1 MRYNEENIYS
11 DILKLLEDK
20 SMPKLS
26 LKKKDTKGK
35 DKKPKRLP
43 GRLPQEVLTLLEGQG
58 LVTKDFVL
66 GVTGDMDNEGNYCT
80 AWLAFD
86 EKGLYI
92 AFGQEEIKLKRQW
105 KKFGKKKPETTYT
118 LEKLHTIP
126 LEDIEKLKVER
137 YITTARLI
145 STENGEDVALT
156 RFSIGYCGKFQQ
168 LCDCINALK
177 EGKDMAPFL
186 ADMDET
192 QHCGKCGEKYPDAR
206 KICPKCGKI
215 NSTVKRLFSFFGG
228 YKWQIAVILLFLLL
242 GAGFTV
248 ILPRVSTQMLFDDI
262 LGNTVDTLEQK
273 LAALTWL
280 VLAIAGLRV
289 ANILLRM
296 AFEWVTA
303 TIMPQVVY
311 DIKKKIFS
319 AMQKLSVGFYSG
331 KQTGQLMERVTRD
344 ANNIYWFFLDAM
356 PNIIVSFA
364 QIAGGLTMMLL
375 LSWKLTLSVLGVAA
389 PLMLSISSFS
399 RLYRRM
405 HHREWASNARLTSM
419 VSDNINGQRVIKA
432 FSQEDKEL
440 ERFSAISGNL
450 RDAQMS
456 MARLESG
463 LFPLLT
469 GVVMVLGTGV
479 LLAGGFEVLGGS
491 MTTGGLLAFI
501 AYLYLVQGPLDF
513 LSWVFN
519 WWARC
524 KDSAHRVFEIVDA
537 EPDIAEKEEPVRLE
551 RLRGSV
557 ELRELEFEYE
567 PARPIIKRMNLKVE
581 AGQMLGIVGKTG
593 AGKTTIANLIS
604 RLYDAKAGAIILDGV
619 DVKDLPLDLLR
630 KNIGLVSQDI
640 YLFTGSVADNIRYAK
655 PEAGLP
661 EIIAAA
667 KAAAAHDFIMKLPD
681 AYETRVGHGGQELSG
696 GERQRVSIARAI
708 LQNPK
713 ILILDEA
720 TAAMDTATERSI
732 QESLSEL
739 KVGRTTIAIAHRLS
753 TLRDA
758 DVLAVIEDGEV
769 KEFGSFAELIKKK
782 GAFFDLYQV
791 QQKALATM
799 GSIELNEKR
808 E

>member
-1 MRYNEENIYS
+1 MSKR
-11 DILKLLEDK
+11 KDK
-20 SMPKLS
+20 
-26 LKKKDTKGK
+26 KGK

-58 LVTKDFVL
+58 LDTKDFVL
-66 GVTGDMDNEGNYCT
+66 GVAGDMDNDGNYCA

-92 AFGQEEIKLKRQW
+92 AFGDEETKRKRQW
-105 KKFGKKKPETTYT
+105 NKLGKKKPETTYK
-118 LEKLHTIP
+118 LDKLHTIP

-137 YITTARLI
+137 YITTGRLI

-156 RFSIGYCGKFQQ
+156 RFSIGYCAKFQQ
-168 LCDCINALK
+168 LCDCVNALR

-192 QHCGKCGEKYPDAR
+192 QYCGKCGEKFPDAR
-206 KICPKCGKI
+206 KICPKCGKKD
-215 NSTVKRLFSFFGG
+215 STVKRLFGFFGG

-242 GAGFTV
+242 ESGFTV

-262 LGNTVDTLEQK
+262 LGNTSDTLQK
-273 LAALTWL
+273 LLVSLTWL
-280 VLAIAGLRV
+280 VLTIAGIRV
-289 ANILLRM
+289 ANILMRM
-296 AFEWVTA
+296 VQEWVTA
-303 TIMPQVVY
+303 SIMPQVVY

-344 ANNIYWFFLDAM
+344 ANNVYWFFIDAL
-356 PNIIVSFA
+356 PNIIKSFV
-364 QIAGGLTMMLL
+364 QLGGGLTMMAL
-375 LSWKLTLSVLGVAA
+375 LSWKLTLAVIGVAA
-389 PLMLSISSFS
+389 PLMFTITFFS
-399 RLYRRM
+399 KFYRRL

-440 ERFSAISGNL
+440 ERFSKVSGNL

-456 MARLESG
+456 MARMESG

-469 GVVMVLGTGV
+469 GVVMVLSTGV
-479 LLAGGFEVLGGS
+479 LLMGGSEVLAGTMTAGGMLS
-491 MTTGGLLAFI
+491 FI
-501 AYLYLVQGPLDF
+501 VYLILVQGPLDF

-537 EPDIAEKEEPVRLE
+537 EPEIAEKDDPVRLA
-551 RLRGSV
+551 RLRGDV

-567 PARPIIKRMNLKVE
+567 PARPIIKRMNLKIE

-604 RLYDAKAGAIILDGV
+604 RLYDAKAGAILLDGV
-619 DVKDLPLDLLR
+619 DVKDLPLALLR
-630 KNIGLVSQDI
+630 GNIGLVSQDI

-655 PEAGLP
+655 PGAGLP
-661 EIIAAA
+661 EVMAAA

-713 ILILDEA
+713 VLILDEA

-739 KVGRTTIAIAHRLS
+739 KTGRTTIAIAHRLS

-769 KEFGSFAELIKKK
+769 KEFGSFNELIKQK

-799 GSIELNEKR
+799 GSIEE
-808 E
+808 

>member
-1 MRYNEENIYS
+1 
-11 DILKLLEDK
+11 
-20 SMPKLS
+20 MPKR
-26 LKKKDTKGK
+26 K
-35 DKKPKRLP
+35 DKKGKSKKPRRLP

-58 LVTKDFVL
+58 LATGDFIL
-66 GVTGDMDNEGNYCT
+66 GVTGDMDNGGNYRT

-92 AFGQEEIKLKRQW
+92 AFGEEKTEIKRKLGKL
-105 KKFGKKKPETTYT
+105 GKKRPETSYT
-118 LEKLHTIP
+118 LDSLQTIP
-126 LEDIEKLKVER
+126 LEDIENLKIER
-137 YITTARLI
+137 YITTGRLI
-145 STENGEDVALT
+145 SAESGKDVALT
-156 RFSIGYCGKFQQ
+156 RFSIGLCGKFQQ
-168 LCDCINALK
+168 LCDCVNALR
-177 EGKDMAPFL
+177 EGKDMKPFL
-186 ADMDET
+186 ADTDET
-192 QHCGKCGEKYPDAR
+192 QYCEKCGEKFPDAR
-206 KICPKCGKI
+206 KICPKCGRQG
-215 NSTVKRLFSFFGG
+215 STVKRLFGFFGG
-228 YKWQIAVILLFLLL
+228 YQGQVAVILLFLLGMSGL
-242 GAGFTV
+242 SV
-248 ILPRVSTQMLFDDI
+248 ILPWVNTKVLFDDI
-262 LGNTVDTLEQK
+262 LGNTVDTLAQK
-273 LAALTWL
+273 LDALTRL
-280 VLAIAGLRV
+280 VLAIAGIRV
-289 ANILLRM
+289 MNILLRM
-296 AFEWVTA
+296 AYEWVSA
-303 TIMPQVVY
+303 TIMPRVVY

-356 PNIIVSFA
+356 PNIVVSFA
-364 QIAGGLTMMLL
+364 QLAGGLVMMLR
-375 LSWKLTLSVLGVAA
+375 LSWKLTLAVLGVAA
-389 PLMLSISSFS
+389 PMLLGISFFQK
-399 RLYRRM
+399 LYRRL

-440 ERFSAISGNL
+440 ERFSKVSGNL

-456 MARLESG
+456 MARMESG
-463 LFPLLT
+463 LFPLLS
-469 GVVMVLGTGV
+469 GLVMVLGTGA

-491 MTTGGLLAFI
+491 MSAGDLLSFVV
-501 AYLYLVQGPLDF
+501 YLTMIYGPLDF

-537 EPDIAEKEEPVRLE
+537 EPDIAEKENPVQLE
-551 RLRGSV
+551 RLRGGV

-567 PARPIIKRMNLKVE
+567 PARPIIKRINLKVE

-593 AGKTTIANLIS
+593 AGKTTIANLVS
-604 RLYDAKAGAIILDGV
+604 RLYDTKAGAILLDGV
-619 DVKDLPLDLLR
+619 DVKDLPLALLR

-655 PEAGLP
+655 PDAGLP
-661 EIIAAA
+661 EVMAAA

-739 KVGRTTIAIAHRLS
+739 KTGRTTIAIAHRLS

-769 KEFGSFAELIKKK
+769 SEFGSFDELIRKR

-799 GSIELNEKR
+799 GSIEE
-808 E
+808 

>member
-1 MRYNEENIYS
+1 MAFHKR
-11 DILKLLEDK
+11 
-20 SMPKLS
+20 
-26 LKKKDTKGK
+26 K
-35 DKKPKRLP
+35 DKKGKHGKNKKPRRLP
-43 GRLPQEVLTLLEGQG
+43 GRLPQEVLALLEKQG
-58 LVTKDFVL
+58 LATGDFVL
-66 GVTGDMDNEGNYCT
+66 GVTGDMDNDGNYRA

-92 AFGQEEIKLKRQW
+92 AFGEEKTEIKH
-105 KKFGKKKPETTYT
+105 KFGKLGKKKPETTYT
-118 LEKLHTIP
+118 LDLLQTIP

-137 YITTARLI
+137 YITTGRLI
-145 STENGEDVALT
+145 STEGGEDIALT
-156 RFSIGYCGKFQQ
+156 RFSIGLCGKFQQ
-168 LCDCINALK
+168 LCDCINALR
-177 EGKDMAPFL
+177 EGKDMKPFL
-186 ADMDET
+186 ADTDET
-192 QHCGKCGEKYPDAR
+192 QYCEKCGEKFPDAR
-206 KICPKCGKI
+206 KVCPKCGKQD
-215 NSTVKRLFSFFGG
+215 STVKRLFSFFGG
-228 YKWQIAVILLFLLL
+228 YKWQIAVILLFLLA
-242 GAGFTV
+242 GSGFT
-248 ILPRVSTQMLFDDI
+248 ILLPKLSVQMLFDDI
-262 LGNTVDTLEQK
+262 LGNTTSSLTEN

-280 VLAIAGLRV
+280 VLSIAGMRI
-289 ANILLRM
+289 ASILLNM
-296 AFEWVTA
+296 AKDWVMA
-303 TIMPQVVY
+303 NIMPQVVY
-311 DIKKKIFS
+311 DIKKKIFT

-344 ANNIYWFFLDAM
+344 ANNIYWFFIDAL
-356 PNIIVSFA
+356 PSIVVSFA
-364 QIAGGLTMMLL
+364 QLIGGLTMMFL
-375 LSWKLTLSVLGVAA
+375 LSWKLTLAVVCVAA
-389 PLMLSISSFS
+389 PLMLSIGSFS
-399 RLYRRM
+399 KMYRRL

-432 FSQEDKEL
+432 FSQENKEL
-440 ERFSAISGNL
+440 ERFSGVSGNL

-456 MARLESG
+456 MNHVESG

-469 GVVMVLGTGV
+469 GLVMALSTGV
-479 LLAGGFEVLGGS
+479 LLMGGFQVLDGS
-491 MTTGGLLAFI
+491 MTTGGLLSFI
-501 AYLYLVQGPLDF
+501 VYLSMIYGPLDF

-537 EPDIAEKEEPVRLE
+537 EPDIAEIETPVQLE
-551 RLRGSV
+551 RLQGEV
-557 ELRELEFEYE
+557 ELNELEFEYE

-604 RLYDAKAGAIILDGV
+604 RLYDAKAGVILLDGV
-619 DVKDLPLDLLR
+619 DVKDLPLALLR

-655 PEAGLP
+655 PDAGLS
-661 EIIAAA
+661 EVMAAA

-739 KVGRTTIAIAHRLS
+739 KAGRTTIAIAHRLS

-769 KEFGSFAELIKKK
+769 KEFGTFNELITKK

-799 GSIELNEKR
+799 GSIEE
-808 E
+808 

>member
-1 MRYNEENIYS
+1 MA
-11 DILKLLEDK
+11 
-20 SMPKLS
+20 PH
-26 LKKKDTKGK
+26 KKKENKKGK

-58 LVTKDFVL
+58 LATKDFVL

-92 AFGQEEIKLKRQW
+92 AFGEEKTEIKRNW
-105 KKFGKKKPETTYT
+105 KKFGKKKPETTYR
-118 LEKLHTIP
+118 LDKLQTIP

-145 STENGEDVALT
+145 STEKGEDVALT

-168 LCDCINALK
+168 LCDCINALR

-192 QHCGKCGEKYPDAR
+192 QYCDKCGEKFPDAR
-206 KICPKCGKI
+206 KICPKCGKKD
-215 NSTVKRLFSFFGG
+215 STVKRLFGFFGG
-228 YKWQIAVILLFLLL
+228 YKWQIAVILMFLLA

-248 ILPRVSTQMLFDDI
+248 ILPKVSTQMLFDDI
-262 LGNTVDTLEQK
+262 LGNTAKPVGELLTS
-273 LAALTWL
+273 LTWL
-280 VLAIAGLRV
+280 VLTIAGIRV
-289 ANILLRM
+289 ANILMQM
-296 AFEWVTA
+296 AYEWVTA
-303 TIMPQVVY
+303 GIMPQVVY

-319 AMQKLSVGFYSG
+319 AMQRLSVGFYSG

-344 ANNIYWFFLDAM
+344 ANNIYWFFLDAL
-356 PNIIVSFA
+356 PNIIRSFV
-364 QIAGGLTMMLL
+364 QLAGGLVMMFL
-375 LSWKLTLSVLGVAA
+375 LSWKLTLAVIGVAA
-389 PLMLSISSFS
+389 PLMFIISSFS
-399 RLYRRM
+399 KFYRRL

-440 ERFSAISGNL
+440 ERFSKVSGSV

-456 MARLESG
+456 MARMESG
-463 LFPLLT
+463 LFPLLSA
-469 GVVMVLGTGV
+469 VVMVLSTGV
-479 LLAGGFEVLGGS
+479 LVMGGFEVLGGN
-491 MTTGGLLAFI
+491 MTKGGMLSFI
-501 AYLYLVQGPLDF
+501 VYLVLVQGPLDF

-537 EPDIAEKEEPVRLE
+537 EADIAEKDEPVQLE
-551 RLRGSV
+551 RLEGAV

-567 PARPIIKRMNLKVE
+567 PARPIIKRMNLKIE

-604 RLYDAKAGAIILDGV
+604 RLYDAKAGAILLDGV
-619 DVKDLPLDLLR
+619 DVKDLPLALLR

-655 PEAGLP
+655 PDAGLP
-661 EIIAAA
+661 EVMAAA

-739 KVGRTTIAIAHRLS
+739 KTGRTTIAIAHRLS

-758 DVLAVIEDGEV
+758 DVLAVIEDGEL
-769 KEFGSFAELIKKK
+769 KEFGSFAELIKQK

-799 GSIELNEKR
+799 GSIEE
-808 E
+808 

>member
-1 MRYNEENIYS
+1 
-11 DILKLLEDK
+11 
-20 SMPKLS
+20 MPK
-26 LKKKDTKGK
+26 KKEKKGK
-35 DKKPKRLP
+35 SKKPKRLP

-58 LVTKDFVL
+58 LATGDFIL
-66 GVTGDMDNEGNYCT
+66 GVTGDMDNGGNYRT

-92 AFGQEEIKLKRQW
+92 AFGEEKTEIKQ
-105 KKFGKKKPETTYT
+105 KFGKIGKKKPETTYT
-118 LEKLHTIP
+118 LDCLQTIP
-126 LEDIEKLKVER
+126 LGDIEKLKVER
-137 YITTARLI
+137 YITTGRLI
-145 STENGEDVALT
+145 SVEGGEDVALT
-156 RFSIGYCGKFQQ
+156 RFSIGLCGKFQQ
-168 LCDCINALK
+168 LCDCVNALR
-177 EGKDMAPFL
+177 EGKDMKPFL
-186 ADMDET
+186 ADTDET
-192 QHCGKCGEKYPDAR
+192 QYCEKCGEKFPDAR
-206 KICPKCGKI
+206 KICPKCGKQG
-215 NSTVKRLFSFFGG
+215 STVKRLFGFFGG
-228 YKWQIAVILLFLLL
+228 YKWQMAVILLFLML
-242 GAGFTV
+242 GTGFTI
-248 ILPRVSTQMLFDDI
+248 ILPKVSTQMLFDDI
-262 LGNTVDTLEQK
+262 LGNTIDP
-273 LAALTWL
+273 LADRITALGWL
-280 VLAIAGLRV
+280 VLTIGGIRV
-289 ANILLRM
+289 LSILLGM
-296 AFEWVTA
+296 VNDWVTA

-311 DIKKKIFS
+311 DIKKKIFT
-319 AMQKLSVGFYSG
+319 AMQNLSVGFYSG

-344 ANNIYWFFLDAM
+344 ANNIYWFFVDAM
-356 PNIIVSFA
+356 PHVIRSVV
-364 QIAGGLTMMLL
+364 QLGGSLVMMFLI
-375 LSWKLTLSVLGVAA
+375 SWKLTLAVAGAAA
-389 PLMLSISSFS
+389 PLMLAISFFS
-399 RLYRRM
+399 KLYRRM

-440 ERFSAISGNL
+440 ERFSQVSGSL

-456 MARLESG
+456 VARMESG
-463 LFPLLT
+463 LFPLLA
-469 GVVMVLGTGV
+469 GVVMVLSTGV
-479 LLAGGFEVLGGS
+479 LLMGGFEVLDGTITAGS
-491 MTTGGLLAFI
+491 LLSFVV
-501 AYLYLVQGPLDF
+501 YLVLVQGPLDF

-537 EPDIAEKEEPVRLE
+537 EPEIAEKEKPVQLE
-551 RLRGSV
+551 SLQGDV

-567 PARPIIKRMNLKVE
+567 PARPIIKRVSLKVE

-604 RLYDAKAGAIILDGV
+604 RLYDAKAGAILLDGV
-619 DVKDLPLDLLR
+619 DVKDLPLALLR

-655 PEAGLP
+655 PDAGLP
-661 EIIAAA
+661 EVMAAA

-739 KVGRTTIAIAHRLS
+739 KAGRTTIAIAHRLS

-758 DVLAVIEDGEV
+758 DVLAVIEDGEL
-769 KEFGSFAELIKKK
+769 KEFGSFNELIKQK
-782 GAFFDLYQV
+782 GAFFELYQV

-799 GSIELNEKR
+799 GSIEE
-808 E
+808 

>member
-1 MRYNEENIYS
+1 
-11 DILKLLEDK
+11 
-20 SMPKLS
+20 
-26 LKKKDTKGK
+26 
-35 DKKPKRLP
+35 
-43 GRLPQEVLTLLEGQG
+43 
-58 LVTKDFVL
+58 
-66 GVTGDMDNEGNYCT
+66 
-80 AWLAFD
+80 
-86 EKGLYI
+86 
-92 AFGQEEIKLKRQW
+92 
-105 KKFGKKKPETTYT
+105 
-118 LEKLHTIP
+118 
-126 LEDIEKLKVER
+126 
-137 YITTARLI
+137 
-145 STENGEDVALT
+145 
-156 RFSIGYCGKFQQ
+156 
-168 LCDCINALK
+168 
-177 EGKDMAPFL
+177 
-186 ADMDET
+186 
-192 QHCGKCGEKYPDAR
+192 
-206 KICPKCGKI
+206 
-215 NSTVKRLFSFFGG
+215 
-228 YKWQIAVILLFLLL
+228 
-242 GAGFTV
+242 
-248 ILPRVSTQMLFDDI
+248 
-262 LGNTVDTLEQK
+262 
-273 LAALTWL
+273 
-280 VLAIAGLRV
+280 
-289 ANILLRM
+289 
-296 AFEWVTA
+296 
-303 TIMPQVVY
+303 Y
-311 DIKKKIFS
+311 DIKKKIFT

-364 QIAGGLTMMLL
+364 QLAGGLVMMFL
-375 LSWKLTLSVLGVAA
+375 LSWKLTLAVLGVAT
-389 PLMLSISSFS
+389 PLMLTISSFS
-399 RLYRRM
+399 KFYRRL

-440 ERFSAISGNL
+440 ERFSKVSGNL

-456 MARLESG
+456 MARMESG

-469 GVVMVLGTGV
+469 GVVMVLSTGV
-479 LLAGGFEVLGGS
+479 LLMGGFEVLRGNMTAGGMLS
-491 MTTGGLLAFI
+491 FI
-501 AYLYLVQGPLDF
+501 VYLVLVQGPLDF

-537 EPDIAEKEEPVRLE
+537 EPDIAELETPVQLE
-551 RLRGSV
+551 RLEGHV

-567 PARPIIKRMNLKVE
+567 PARPIIKRMSLKVR

-593 AGKTTIANLIS
+593 AGKTTIANLVS
-604 RLYDAKAGAIILDGV
+604 RLYDAKAGAILLDGV
-619 DVKDLPLDLLR
+619 DVKDLPLALLR

-655 PEAGLP
+655 PDAGLP
-661 EIIAAA
+661 EVMAAA
-667 KAAAAHDFIMKLPD
+667 KAAAAHGFIMKLPD

-739 KVGRTTIAIAHRLS
+739 KTGRTTIAIAHRLS

-769 KEFGSFAELIKKK
+769 KEFGSFNELIKQK

-799 GSIELNEKR
+799 GSIEE
-808 E
+808 